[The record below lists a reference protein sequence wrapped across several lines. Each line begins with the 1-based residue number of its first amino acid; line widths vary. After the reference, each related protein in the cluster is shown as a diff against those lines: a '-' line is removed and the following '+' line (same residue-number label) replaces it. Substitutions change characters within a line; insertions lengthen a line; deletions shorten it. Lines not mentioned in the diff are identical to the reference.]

1 MARKHLAIFLVLIFC
16 AMSCL
21 PFAQSSPNKEVD
33 VDIGIGPNGISDQ
46 YTVSVQDGKI
56 VSNIS
61 LKLSENPWPVN
72 EVTTWNEN
80 TDWASGYSMDGIDY
94 NSSGLRV
101 LPMSY
106 EWDFEGSVQGWNLD
120 TQGGWAH
127 GYDSSLGSVSGVKSG
142 TSAIYTYN
150 GNYPNYMGGPYWA
163 TSPII
168 DCSAC
173 SGTWDLKFWKR
184 LGVESSS
191 YDRAYV
197 SVKNGNNWVNVYSN
211 PYGTTNDNSYIQSSY
226 DVSNY
231 IRGNSAFQV
240 RFGLGTTDGSVTYT
254 GWNVDDVTLEPRGNT
269 GTGMA
274 NWTSQSFGPEGLVKA
289 KHGMM
294 SIDATVTTGSS
305 MKWTLIDANDGSI
318 IPGFENRE
326 DMQADLSI
334 IDEVMHPSVRLRLT
348 MESTGESPVINSI
361 KVGGGIIESFSTNPS
376 QIGWSGFTSHSNGVV
391 SGTNSL
397 QSPEWRFNTPYSG
410 IQLDWISTGSGNLQ
424 ACFLKLQDCLS
435 SGWVNIPSNGKYEL
449 NYASVFL
456 NLRWQ
461 GSGSYTFDE
470 LSVDLHRQSSP
481 TNTRIDIG
489 LDGVYEWTNSHEFV
503 GPWGIQNLFTNGRT
517 SMQANLSSGF
527 SESFYTYFPYSSSQ
541 SLPNV
546 EGSNYESA
554 GAIAFTLIPK
564 NHPMSDVE
572 ISLNFDGNNI
582 FSQSLGI
589 ISQPVRI
596 ELSDS
601 QMNSLFQGAN
611 TRTAEIDIV
620 SDLQGHELE
629 IAVTSSTDG
638 PIIASGLSIP
648 YRYDAQ
654 ISTEESMAIVS
665 AINAQLSQ
673 ASSKSGLKTIS
684 IPVIMDNPGSVLLK
698 EFDLQTIL
706 SPMPLSIEMTN
717 QTDTLVAGN
726 NWYEFSS
733 TFDLSNLQVSNAQTH
748 FSSEG
753 WSSIFVLSGTQWTRS
768 VHCNLTGATCM
779 TDQGVILNNFSFE
792 FDGSK
797 VTFFHRLQISSL
809 WPDEEALI
817 ISSSIDMAGVSSQPA
832 QIRFGSGW
840 SMGVEQ
846 DIDVVDWY
854 LSFSEESRS
863 DWEAKYFDPS
873 NPCVVKIEFAFEDLE
888 DYPRSS
894 SVKIDLFSNGIL
906 VDTTTEILDGIATL
920 ECTFDSSTAPLDLS
934 LQVTPFSGQNVIWK
948 VPSNATFVIDDVS
961 PVLISSNV
969 NTLDHRD
976 SYQPL
981 YLSFE
986 IGDRPVLPRHAI
998 LQINSTW
1005 AGQNSIELN
1014 LPADLNVTSGEYST
1028 ILDLTGASVGDSV
1041 SGWLEV
1047 YDPAG
1052 HHLEGSGSVSEPLF
1066 MIQLG
1071 PDGSP
1076 SVIEENFESTTLS
1089 GWLHP
1094 NQNYSL
1100 NIPLHDI
1107 NGYGDIN
1114 EISIDLST
1122 DLNDNLLIN
1131 WSPSDGCTSSTTNI
1145 IVQSCAISPNTHHFD
1160 AYFDLEV
1167 VFSLGWA
1174 FNPDSSIERRSMV
1187 SVTDDSGQSYTS
1199 VIGTSWRYSSEM
1211 EIDTSSVNFSDSS
1224 AFVAPGET
1232 NTLSAEVIWSKSMKP
1247 VTSTVEIVAFID
1259 TLEQYGISQNGKAEI
1274 LLTAPELTGIHP
1286 ITLDIINLPAGGI
1299 DRTDE
1304 KNVVAWIVVDGH
1316 IPKVSEL
1323 LSPNP
1328 ELLVQ
1333 ERDWNNLVFE
1343 VLVNETQGL
1352 DIDTMKLQW
1361 MLLPQGI
1368 AIPEFALLSGNQSMS
1383 LIAGTGAGISIPLFA
1398 VLDIDS
1404 KIPEIS
1410 RDTSWDLWV
1419 WVEGEDFAGQQIDSS
1434 FNSRINP
1441 LAIFQLANREP
1452 HFNIDSDDIVIS
1464 TQYPSI
1470 DNPVMINVT
1479 VQNTGMVTGSTRVNV
1494 EVIEDGN
1501 QRRLIDSIMVSV
1513 PSQSSVSFNV
1523 KWIPEYSGASW
1534 VEVTT
1539 PDGISE
1545 RTLPLQVDEGD
1556 SEYVIEGLEGA
1567 STPMLTGFGI
1577 IVFLMVGLL
1586 GYLIISN
1593 KEDEHDDDFD

>member
-1 MARKHLAIFLVLIFC
+1 MARKHLAIFLVLVFC

-21 PFAQSSPNKEVD
+21 PLAQSSPNKEVD
-33 VDIGIGPNGISDQ
+33 VDIGLGPNGISDQ
-46 YTVSVQDGKI
+46 YTISVQDGEI
-56 VSNIS
+56 VSNLS
-61 LKLSENPWPVN
+61 LKLSENPWPIN
-72 EVTTWNEN
+72 EVTTWDEK

-106 EWDFEGSVQGWNLD
+106 EWDFEGSAQGWNLD

-127 GYDSSLGSVSGVKSG
+127 GYDSSLGSVNGVKSG
-142 TSAIYTYN
+142 SSAIYTYN

-163 TSPII
+163 TSPVL

-274 NWTSQSFGPEGLVKA
+274 NWTSQSFGPEGFVKA
-289 KHGMM
+289 KHSMM
-294 SIDATVTTGSS
+294 SIDAKITPGSS
-305 MKWTLIDANDGSI
+305 MRWTLVDASDGSI

-326 DMQADLSI
+326 DMQVDLSI
-334 IDEVMHPSVRLRLT
+334 IDESLHPSVRLRLT

-361 KVGGGIIESFSTNPS
+361 KIGGGIIESFITNPS
-376 QIGWSGFTSHSNGVV
+376 HSGWSGFTSHSNGVV
-391 SGTNSL
+391 SGTNYL
-397 QSPEWRFNTPYSG
+397 QSPQWRFNLPYSG
-410 IQLDWISTGSGNLQ
+410 IQLDWISTGTGNLQ
-424 ACFLKLQDCLS
+424 ACFLKLEDCQS
-435 SGWVNIPSNGKYEL
+435 SGWVNIPSNGKYTL
-449 NYASVFL
+449 DSASVFL

-461 GSGSYTFDE
+461 GSGSYTFDK
-470 LSVDLHRQSSP
+470 LTIDLHRQSSP
-481 TNTRIDIG
+481 TNARIDVG

-503 GPWGIQNLFTNGRT
+503 GPWGLQNLFNNGRT
-517 SMQANLSSGF
+517 SMLANLSSGI
-527 SESFYTYFPYSSSQ
+527 SESFYTYFPHSSSH
-541 SLPNV
+541 SLSNMQ
-546 EGSNYESA
+546 GSNYESA
-554 GAIAFTLIPK
+554 GAVAFTLIPK

-572 ISLNFDGNNI
+572 ISLTFDGSNI
-582 FSQSLGI
+582 FSQNLGL

-596 ELSDS
+596 ELSES
-601 QMNSLFQGAN
+601 QMNSLLQRAN
-611 TRTAEIDIV
+611 SRTPEIDIV
-620 SDLQGHELE
+620 SDLKGHELE

-638 PIIASGLSIP
+638 SIIASGLSIP

-654 ISTEESMAIVS
+654 MSSEESMSIVS
-665 AINAQLSQ
+665 AINAKLSQ
-673 ASSKSGLKTIS
+673 ISSKSGLKTIP
-684 IPVIMDNPGSVLLK
+684 IPVIMDNPGSILIK
-698 EFDLQTIL
+698 EFDLQTML
-706 SPMPLSIEMTN
+706 TPMPLSIQMTN

-733 TFDLSNLQVSNAQTH
+733 IFDLSNLQVSDAQSH
-748 FSSEG
+748 FFSEG
-753 WSSIFVLSGTQWTRS
+753 WSSTFVLSGTHWTRS
-768 VHCNLTGATCM
+768 VHCKLTGASCIS
-779 TDQGVILNNFSFE
+779 DQGVILNNFSFD

-809 WPDEEALI
+809 WPDEEALT
-817 ISSSIDMAGVSSQPA
+817 ISSSIDMAGVLSQPA
-832 QIRFGSGW
+832 QVRFGSGW

-846 DIDVVDWY
+846 DLEVVDWH
-854 LSFSEESRS
+854 LSFSEEAKS
-863 DWEAKYFDPS
+863 DWESKYFDPS
-873 NPCVVKIEFAFEDLE
+873 KPCVVKVQLAFEGLE

-894 SVKIDLFSNGIL
+894 SVEIDLFSNDIL
-906 VDTTTEILDGIATL
+906 VDTTTEIIDGFATL
-920 ECTFDSSTAPLDLS
+920 ECTFDPSTTTIALS
-934 LQVTPFSGQNVIWK
+934 LQVTPFSGQDVIWM
-948 VPSNATFVIDDVS
+948 VPSNATFVKDDVS
-961 PVLISSNV
+961 PVLISKNI
-969 NTLDHRD
+969 NELDHRD

-981 YLSFE
+981 FLSFE

-998 LQINSTW
+998 LHVNSTW
-1005 AGQNSIELN
+1005 AESKSIELN
-1014 LPADLNVTSGEYST
+1014 LPADLNMTSGTYST
-1028 ILDLTGASVGDSV
+1028 ILDLNGANVGNSV

-1047 YDPAG
+1047 YDSAG
-1052 HHLEGSGSVSEPLF
+1052 HRLEDSGTVSEPLF
-1066 MIQLG
+1066 TIQLG

-1076 SVIEENFESTTLS
+1076 SVIEENFESNTLS

-1094 NQNYSL
+1094 SQNYSL
-1100 NIPLHDI
+1100 DIPLHDI
-1107 NGYGDIN
+1107 NGYGDIS
-1114 EISIDLST
+1114 EIRIDLST
-1122 DLNDNLLIN
+1122 NLNDNLFIN
-1131 WSPSDGCTSSTTNI
+1131 WYPHEGCVPSTTNI

-1167 VFSLGWA
+1167 VFSLDWG

-1199 VIGTSWRYSSEM
+1199 VIGSSWRYSSEM
-1211 EIDTSSVNFSDSS
+1211 EIDATSVDFSESS
-1224 AFVAPGET
+1224 AFVAPSET
-1232 NTLSAEVIWSKSMKP
+1232 NILSAEVIWSKSMKP
-1247 VTSTVEIVAFID
+1247 VSSTVEIVAFVD
-1259 TLEQYGISQNGKAEI
+1259 TLVQYGISQDGKAEI
-1274 LLTAPELTGIHP
+1274 LLTAPESTGIHP
-1286 ITLDIINLPAGGI
+1286 IILDIINLPAGGI

-1304 KNVVAWIVVDGH
+1304 QNVVAWIVVDGH
-1316 IPKVSEL
+1316 IPKVNEVM
-1323 LSPNP
+1323 SPNP
-1328 ELLVQ
+1328 EILVQ

-1352 DIDTMKLQW
+1352 NIDTMKLQW

-1368 AIPEFALLSGNQSMS
+1368 TIPDLALLSGNQSMG
-1383 LIAGTGAGISIPLFA
+1383 LIAGTGAGVSIPLFA
-1398 VLDIDS
+1398 AIDIDS

-1410 RDTSWDLWV
+1410 RDTPWDLWV

-1434 FNSRINP
+1434 FNSRESP
-1441 LAIFQLANREP
+1441 LAIFRLANREP
-1452 HFNIDSDDIVIS
+1452 YFNIDSGEIVIS

-1479 VQNTGMVTGSTRVNV
+1479 VQNTGMVTGSTRVNI
-1494 EVIEDGN
+1494 EVIENGDE
-1501 QRRLIDSIMVSV
+1501 RRLIESILVSV
-1513 PSQSSVSFNV
+1513 PSQSSISVGV
-1523 KWIPEYSGASW
+1523 EWIPKYSGASW

-1545 RTLPLQVDEGD
+1545 RTLPLQVDDGD
-1556 SEYVIEGLEGA
+1556 PEYVIEGLEGA
-1567 STPMLTGFGI
+1567 SMPILTGFGI

-1593 KEDEHDDDFD
+1593 KDDDQYNDFE